1 MARGFVTGQACHF
14 PWFAAEERRY
24 RQVKME
30 ATATTGPAFLSFA
43 LPKLTRRRIQVI
55 KVHKANLSDS
65 KQKKAYLFAT
75 RKERIGLP
83 NYDVGSG
90 GKTFHIREFLSDPS
104 GVEAIL
110 NAKALKSFQSLG
122 SDLYRSF
129 TSLLVYIHRHKY
141 GGDILVGI
149 SVFVSLIYFLGKR
162 GPWRCTLPRIQLLN
176 FEVVPV
182 VDLRVTSTSEVC
194 TVEMLS
200 CTFEGSEIME
210 RQNKHFS
217 ASMRNQIT
225 WDTNNSEPFLDIDV
239 ELNLA
244 LEIYTKPF
252 TLLPIS
258 AVEGPGNLCTAQSH
272 QQQKGEG
279 VHLAVSVAVLV
290 NENGKGRL
298 GASNEIRQG
307 DPLSPFLFV
316 ITIDLLTRMIS
327 RAEEVV
333 LLWGL

>member
-1 MARGFVTGQACHF
+1 
-14 PWFAAEERRY
+14 
-24 RQVKME
+24 ME
-30 ATATTGPAFLSFA
+30 ATAATGPAFLSFA

-83 NYDVGSG
+83 NHDVGSG

-110 NAKALKSFQSLG
+110 NAKALQSFQSLG
-122 SDLYRSF
+122 SDLYR
-129 TSLLVYIHRHKY
+129 
-141 GGDILVGI
+141 
-149 SVFVSLIYFLGKR
+149 
-162 GPWRCTLPRIQLLN
+162 CTLPRMQLLN

-244 LEIYTKPF
+244 LEIYTRPF

-258 AVEGPGNLCTAQSH
+258 AVEGPGNLVMQALLDRLVPLLLQ
-272 QQQKGEG
+272 QLLRDYDNWVQQKCEF
-279 VHLAVSVAVLV
+279 S
-290 NENGKGRL
+290 
-298 GASNEIRQG
+298 S
-307 DPLSPFLFV
+307 
-316 ITIDLLTRMIS
+316 
-327 RAEEVV
+327 
-333 LLWGL
+333 

>member
-149 SVFVSLIYFLGKR
+149 SVFVSLIYFLGKKR
-162 GPWRCTLPRIQLLN
+162 TM
-176 FEVVPV
+176 E
-182 VDLRVTSTSEVC
+182 
-194 TVEMLS
+194 
-200 CTFEGSEIME
+200 FEGSEIME

-258 AVEGPGNLCTAQSH
+258 AVEGPGNL
-272 QQQKGEG
+272 
-279 VHLAVSVAVLV
+279 
-290 NENGKGRL
+290 L

-327 RAEEVV
+327 RAEESGLVV
-333 LLWGL
+333 GPLRLGRIE